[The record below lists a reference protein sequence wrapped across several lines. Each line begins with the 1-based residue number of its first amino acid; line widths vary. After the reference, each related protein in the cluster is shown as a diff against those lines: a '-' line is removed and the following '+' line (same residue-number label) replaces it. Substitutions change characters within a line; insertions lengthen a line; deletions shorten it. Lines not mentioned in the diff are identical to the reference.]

1 MIHKIYRVEPSG
13 RDKVPD
19 LKTRRNRFVIGSWY
33 TKGVVLVVLF
43 GTQYLKLHPSAI
55 LLVTH
60 NRYFQK
66 YTNDRVFTLLCFV
79 GASNTTTRILLANDA
94 TKTLY

>member
-1 MIHKIYRVEPSG
+1 VIQKIYRVEPSG

-55 LLVTH
+55 LLVT
-60 NRYFQK
+60 
-66 YTNDRVFTLLCFV
+66 YTTIAISKSIRMTGFLLCGCQQQLV
-79 GASNTTTRILLANDA
+79 PVPILLANDA
-94 TKTLY
+94 N